1 MLSAT
6 DLHRLRGPAQ
16 LRVDEAEKLFEYI
29 KSFGIISGQPRE
41 PFVKPISV
49 FQDLVYLP
57 EMRRS
62 DVSAIPEPEKYDGI
76 IHDWYNWNL
85 RSSAIIRPK
94 SEIPQIKTANPSMV
108 EPYEDEKLEDV
119 ILAVGVHYP
128 ATPSTEFYT
137 ADGRYRF
144 SIAGDATAK
153 ELAEQLVKLATTP
166 RSELL
171 QTDKGWKHRDDNRY
185 YIETHTISD
194 GGKDY
199 NIGKGAWFEKSNG
212 LLNEPAIFMESIESA
227 YDTNGH
233 IFFIVG
239 NPRLPRSMRGFN
251 AINYKVIS

>member
-57 EMRRS
+57 EMRRGDMKYLPDS
-62 DVSAIPEPEKYDGI
+62 EKYDGVI
-76 IHDWYNWNL
+76 QDWYNWNL
-85 RSSAIIRPK
+85 RTSFRTTEGFDVVP
-94 SEIPQIKTANPSMV
+94 PLKTNNPSWFGI
-108 EPYEDEKLEDV
+108 DEQEDV

-153 ELAEQLVKLATTP
+153 ELAEQLVKLANTP

-185 YIETHTISD
+185 YIETHTISE

>member
-1 MLSAT
+1 MLSAK

-16 LRVDEAEKLFEYI
+16 LRVEEAEKLFEYI
-29 KSFGIISGQPRE
+29 KSFGIISGQPRDV
-41 PFVKPISV
+41 FNKPLSI
-49 FQDLVYLP
+49 FRDFVYLT
-57 EMRRS
+57 ETRRE
-62 DVSAIPEPEKYDGI
+62 DVGTMSGTLAYDGPI
-76 IHDWYNWNL
+76 QDWYNWYVGD
-85 RSSAIIRPK
+85 SGP
-94 SEIPQIKTANPSMV
+94 PIKTDNPSMV

-144 SIAGDATAK
+144 SIAGDDTAK
-153 ELAEQLVKLATTP
+153 ELAEQLLKLAKTP
-166 RSELL
+166 LLELL

-185 YIETHTISD
+185 YTKTHTISE

-212 LLNEPAIFMESIESA
+212 LLNEPAIFMESIDAA
-227 YDTNGH
+227 YNTNGH